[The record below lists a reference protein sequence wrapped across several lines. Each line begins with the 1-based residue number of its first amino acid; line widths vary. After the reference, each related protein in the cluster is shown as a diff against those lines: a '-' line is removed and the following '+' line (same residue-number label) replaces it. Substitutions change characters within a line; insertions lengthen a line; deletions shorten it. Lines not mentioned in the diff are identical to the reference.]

1 MGHQWGPRE
10 DSLRALAEA
19 GEEIPA
25 LDNRPTLYDDLADIW
40 SAFWELDRARPV
52 GMGPSAIPRADVLAW
67 LDAEQ
72 IRGDSRQR
80 WFRLICEMD
89 AVRVSMLREQL
100 NASRRDR
107 N

>member
-1 MGHQWGPRE
+1 
-10 DSLRALAEA
+10 
-19 GEEIPA
+19 
-25 LDNRPTLYDDLADIW
+25 
-40 SAFWELDRARPV
+40 
-52 GMGPSAIPRADVLAW
+52 MGPSAIPRADVLAW
-67 LDAEQ
+67 LDAER